1 MALDPVITKAMGDAA
16 RIIEQVLQ
24 SQAPRKTGTLRDSVN
39 VVGGEGKSGNI
50 IFRASYKDYGVYLDY
65 GTGPFNT
72 YPSRG
77 KYNPRPGSGVGKGGI
92 IPRYWTSLND
102 TVRMQVRRIIQ
113 QTTQELIRTELKR
126 VKIK

>member
-16 RIIEQVLQ
+16 RVIELVLQ
-24 SQAPRKTGTLRDSVN
+24 SQAPRKNGTLRDSVN

-77 KYNPRPGSGVGKGGI
+77 RYNQRPGSGVGKGGI